1 MTVSICCLA
10 CGFSESAQVASPL
23 RTLGRKKRCRPLCPQ
38 RRIEMIV
45 PEKWEA
51 FCSTAWLP
59 TDAIWGQAKTELKRK
74 PSRIWFLITQTGSNM
89 VTAQKE
95 RALFVPHAMIA
106 IMIKLGNI
114 IQSCCKP
121 SLWRSMKAFEP
132 WVTFYVMPSF
142 LEDCLCFYVVW
153 SLSINILVKI

>member
-1 MTVSICCLA
+1 MRLLEAPGPAKCLMHSRSSAEVCLLGVLYFRQSLIFQTDQWATSWSLGDKWMVIFDPALANMQLCPSPSSHCMRTQVTNYLICTVGDCLHLLLSLW
-10 CGFSESAQVASPL
+10 FLRSAQVASPL

-74 PSRIWFLITQTGSNM
+74 PSRI
-89 VTAQKE
+89 
-95 RALFVPHAMIA
+95 
-106 IMIKLGNI
+106 
-114 IQSCCKP
+114 
-121 SLWRSMKAFEP
+121 
-132 WVTFYVMPSF
+132 
-142 LEDCLCFYVVW
+142 
-153 SLSINILVKI
+153 